1 MDDLYKEIILEHYK
15 HPRNFGKINNA
26 SAGFTLTND
35 LCGDEIAMEITIT
48 KPMTKNQRPAT
59 IKDIKFQGQGCA
71 LSIASASLLTEH
83 VKGWDLHK
91 VLTVTGKDIFML
103 LGVNLNHARIKCALL
118 PLEVLHKTIGLL
130 K

>member
-1 MDDLYKEIILEHYK
+1 MDDLYKEIILEHYR
-15 HPRNFGKINNA
+15 HPKNFGNMSNA
-26 SAGFTLTND
+26 SASFSLTNEF
-35 LCGDEIAMEITIT
+35 CGDEISMEINVI
-48 KPMTKNQRPAT
+48 KAGV

-71 LSIASASLLTEH
+71 ISLASASLLTEH
-83 VKGWDLHK
+83 VKGGNLDK
-91 VLTVTGKDIFML
+91 VLKLTAKDILKL

>member
-1 MDDLYKEIILEHYK
+1 MDDLYKEIILEHYR
-15 HPRNFGKINNA
+15 HPKNFGKINNA
-26 SAGFTLTND
+26 SASFSLTNE
-35 LCGDEIAMEITIT
+35 LCGDEISMEINIT
-48 KPMTKNQRPAT
+48 KAGI

-71 LSIASASLLTEH
+71 ISLASASLLTEH
-83 VKGWDLHK
+83 VKGGNLDK
-91 VLTVTGKDIFML
+91 VLKLSSKDILKL